1 MAKTLGW
8 IDSPL
13 VIRFGSPPSFQM
25 ADRSRASVMVFR
37 RLLGHADS
45 LIANSSGVAAD
56 INQYLHL
63 TPSMTRVIPNPCDV
77 AAVQRLAEATPEGA
91 PLVNS
96 RTIVSLGRLAQ
107 EKNHALMI
115 RSFAR
120 IAASADARL
129 VIAGDGP
136 LRSDLERLGRELGV
150 ADRVVFVGWLSNP
163 FPLLKEA
170 GAFCLSSKYEGFG
183 YALIEAM
190 ACGCPVIATDAPYG
204 PEEILEGGAY
214 GLLVPN
220 GDEQALAAGM
230 LRILS
235 DPALNADLRRRGQ
248 ERAAQYDVS
257 RVGETY
263 AKVLQE
269 AVVRYGAGASR

>member
-1 MAKTLGW
+1 
-8 IDSPL
+8 
-13 VIRFGSPPSFQM
+13 
-25 ADRSRASVMVFR
+25 
-37 RLLGHADS
+37 
-45 LIANSSGVAAD
+45 
-56 INQYLHL
+56 
-63 TPSMTRVIPNPCDV
+63 
-77 AAVQRLAEATPEGA
+77 
-91 PLVNS
+91 
-96 RTIVSLGRLAQ
+96 
-107 EKNHALMI
+107 
-115 RSFAR
+115 
-120 IAASADARL
+120 
-129 VIAGDGP
+129 
-136 LRSDLERLGRELGV
+136 
-150 ADRVVFVGWLSNP
+150 VVFVGWLSNP